1 MEFTYLT
8 ILHKITLWTFLF
20 ILLIFIFFSLRQK
33 DKKLILPMI
42 FSSFLVVG
50 TLTIF
55 SIFVLDK
62 YTKKAK
68 LLRVK
73 HQRVLLNESITVS
86 GVVKNVGKFKIG
98 KCKLEVKIAS
108 NPMAGKNLSGS
119 AVFNPKASI
128 SEMFSNKE
136 NGKKTSVVKE
146 FDIAYDLDPGV
157 WKPFSVSMKFPTYLK
172 NPYLKYKL
180 YCH

>member
-8 ILHKITLWTFLF
+8 ILHKIVLWSFL
-20 ILLIFIFFSLRQK
+20 ILLLIFLFFSIKQK
-33 DKKLILPMI
+33 NKKLIMPMI
-42 FSSFLVVG
+42 FSSFLTVG
-50 TLTIF
+50 TLAFF

-73 HQRVLLNESITVS
+73 HSRILLNESITVS

-128 SEMFSNKE
+128 FEMFSNKE
-136 NGKKTSVVKE
+136 NGKKTSVIKE
-146 FDIAYDLDPGV
+146 FDIVYNLEPGV
-157 WKPFSVSMKFPTYLK
+157 WKPFSVSMKFPPYLK

>member
-1 MEFTYLT
+1 MGFTYLT
-8 ILHKITLWTFLF
+8 IIHKIVLWTLLF
-20 ILLIFIFFSLRQK
+20 ILALFIFFSFKQK
-33 DKKLILPMI
+33 DKRLILPMI

-50 TLTIF
+50 TLTVF
-55 SIFVLDK
+55 SLFVLDK

-68 LLRVK
+68 LLRVTHK
-73 HQRVLLNESITVS
+73 RILLNESITIS
-86 GVVKNVGKFKIG
+86 GIVKNVGKFKIG

-136 NGKKTSVVKE
+136 NGKKSFVKKE
-146 FDIAYDLDPGV
+146 FYIAYDLDPGV
-157 WKPFSVSMKFPTYLK
+157 WQPFSVSMKFPPYLK